1 MRTRMLRLVRRARNT
16 ADEFPRRFW
25 VLVAASFIDTVGRTL
40 IFPFFA
46 LYVTQRFN
54 VGMTEAGVLLAIF
67 SVTGFVGNMLGGGL
81 TDRFGRRSIIISG
94 LVFSS
99 ISALS
104 MGLVDQLTVFYVL
117 AAFVGLLSDIAG
129 PAHGAMVA
137 DLLREEKRAEGFGI
151 LRVAGNLAWI
161 IGPTIGGFLAS
172 RSYLS
177 LFILDAIAS
186 LITAAIVFRLIPETR
201 PQAAEVARRESMAAT
216 YRGYFRVLGDRPYA
230 AFLAIALIMNM
241 VYLQLYSTFSV
252 YLRDVHN
259 IPAQGYGF
267 LMSANALLVVLMQFW
282 VTRRTN
288 LHPPLTMMALG
299 SAFYLVGFT
308 MFGMVSTYFFF
319 VVAMMIV
326 TIGEMIVI
334 PVSQALVTRFAPEE
348 MRGRYMAVFSLSWAI
363 PSAIGPWAAGMIM
376 DNFTPNLVWYLSGAL
391 AAVAVL
397 GFVGLHARTRRRLE
411 APEGEAQPAPA

>member
-1 MRTRMLRLVRRARNT
+1 MRTRAQRGLRRIRNV
-16 ADEFPRRFW
+16 ADEYPRRFW
-25 VLVAASFIDTVGRTL
+25 VLVGASFIDTVGRTL

-99 ISALS
+99 ISALA
-104 MGLVDQLTVFYVL
+104 MGLVDQISVFYGL
-117 AAFVGLLSDIAG
+117 AAFAGLLSDIAG

-137 DLLREEKRAEGFGI
+137 DLLREEKRADGFGI
-151 LRVAGNLAWI
+151 LRVGGNLAWI

-177 LFILDAIAS
+177 LFVLDAIAS
-186 LITAAIVFRLIPETR
+186 LLTAAIVFRLIPETR
-201 PQAAEVARRESMAAT
+201 PQAAEVARSESMAAT
-216 YRGYFRVLGDRPYA
+216 YRGYFRVLADRPYA
-230 AFLAIALIMNM
+230 AFLAIALIMNL
-241 VYLQLYSTFSV
+241 VYLQLYSTLSV
-252 YLRDVHN
+252 YLRDVHH
-259 IPAQGYGF
+259 IPTQGYGF
-267 LMSANALLVVLMQFW
+267 LMSANALLVVLTQFY
-282 VTRRTN
+282 VTRRTSA
-288 LHPPLTMMALG
+288 HPPLLMMALG

-308 MFGMVSTYFFF
+308 LYGVVSTYFFF
-319 VVAMMIV
+319 LVAMLIV
-326 TIGEMIVI
+326 TTGEMIVI

-348 MRGRYMAVFSLSWAI
+348 MRGRYMAAFSLSWGI
-363 PSAIGPWAAGMIM
+363 PSAVGPWAAGLIM
-376 DNFTPNLVWYLSGAL
+376 DNLSPNLVWYLSGVL

-397 GFVGLHARTRRRLE
+397 GFLSLHARTRGRLGVPGAE
-411 APEGEAQPAPA
+411 PQPAPA